1 MPVLKLIWSKQAK
14 DSLKAIFD
22 FYKEKSI
29 QGAANV
35 RTDLLQAPKKIIFA
49 KQYQKDDINPKYF
62 RIIVRHYKILYLQ
75 DGNRVLIVD
84 IISTRQAP
92 EILESK

>member
-35 RTDLLQAPKKIIFA
+35 RTDLLQSPKKIIFA

-62 RIIVRHYKILYLQ
+62 RIIVRDYKILYLQ
-75 DGNRVLIVD
+75 DGNRILIVD